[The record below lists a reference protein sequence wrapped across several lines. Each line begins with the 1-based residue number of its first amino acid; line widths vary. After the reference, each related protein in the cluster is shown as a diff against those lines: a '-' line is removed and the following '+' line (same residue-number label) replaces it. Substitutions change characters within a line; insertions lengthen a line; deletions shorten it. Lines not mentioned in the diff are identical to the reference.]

1 MEEVLLDLSPKAS
14 KVVNVHDVYCKNVLK
29 PGDHIAVPM
38 STVPELCRPWHH
50 GIYEG
55 QDTNGEHFVIHMNG
69 GDKASATIRRDLFR
83 DFCGDHANIAIVQYD
98 DADGDRGHGMA
109 LRAALDALKS
119 SHEEVYNLIDNNC
132 EHFATWCRT
141 GRYVLN
147 PDTDNVLNILYEQAL
162 RRTPTKY
169 DTLFL
174 GKKSVQIA
182 TVMKETII
190 PMLEHA
196 RRSILD
202 GTSSS
207 SSLSTPSV

>member
-14 KVVNVHDVYCKNVLK
+14 KVVNVHDVYFKKVLK

-38 STVPELCRPWHH
+38 SIVPEVCRPWHH

-55 QDTNGEHFVIHMNG
+55 EDTNGEHRVIHMNG
-69 GDKASATIRRDLFR
+69 DDKASAIIRRDLFR
-83 DFCGDHANIAIVQYD
+83 DFCGNNANIAIVQYD
-98 DADGDRGHGMA
+98 DADGDRGHEMA

-119 SHEEVYNLIDNNC
+119 SLEEVYNLIDNNC

-147 PDTDNVLNILYEQAL
+147 PDTDNVLDILYEQAL

-169 DTLFL
+169 VVFR
-174 GKKSVQIA
+174 KKSVQIA

>member
-1 MEEVLLDLSPKAS
+1 MHHQLSSRLEYSKFFLPCTVIKQMEEVLLDLSPKAS
-14 KVVNVHDVYCKNVLK
+14 KVVDIEDVYIKKVLK

-38 STVPELCRPWHH
+38 STLSELCRPWHH

-55 QDTNGEHFVIHMNG
+55 EDTNGEHFVIHMNG
-69 GDKASATIRRDLFR
+69 GDKASATIRRDSFR
-83 DFCGDHANIAIVQYD
+83 VFRGNNANIAIVQYD
-98 DADGDRGHGMA
+98 DADGDCGHEMA

-174 GKKSVQIA
+174 GKNPYKLQ
-182 TVMKETII
+182 
-190 PMLEHA
+190 
-196 RRSILD
+196 
-202 GTSSS
+202 
-207 SSLSTPSV
+207 PS